1 MKKIFLYIAIT
12 VGLLSCNHKDSLWQ
26 EVVEDLDER
35 VETLEMLCAEMNTNI
50 TSLQTIV
57 DVLQSNDFI
66 TSIVEIKKDGKV
78 VGYTITFGKHDPI
91 TIYHGQDGKD
101 GADGKDGQDGQ
112 DGADGKDGQNG
123 ADGKDG
129 ITPVIGVAQ
138 DTDGVY
144 YWTLNG
150 EWLLD
155 DNGNKLP
162 VSGKDGKDGAN
173 GTDGQDGQDGADG
186 KDGISPLLKIEN
198 GYWYISYDNGATWTE
213 SGKAT
218 GDNGQ
223 DGQNGTD
230 GKDGQDGANG
240 QDGVTPLLKIENGY
254 WYISYDNGATWA
266 QLGKA
271 TGEDGKDGANG
282 TNGTDGKD
290 GQDGADGSN
299 GQDGITPQ
307 LKIENGYWYVSY
319 DNGTTWTQFGKATGA
334 DGQDGQNGTDGKDG
348 QDGKD
353 GVTPQLKI
361 EEGYWFISYDN
372 GATWT
377 QLGKATGEDGK
388 DGVDGEDGKDG
399 QNGADGKDGQDG
411 DSMFQSVTQD
421 ENYVYFT
428 LADGTVIKIAKASEE
443 EQPNSEFMFIVTY
456 HANGGEGTMKPDT
469 FYYGVS
475 KQLSEIKYTNSSH
488 YFTNWNTK
496 ADGTGIPYEDGQ
508 TLMISKNITL
518 YAQWEIGNK
527 ELFSVSESTTITF
540 SPGNLSYNSSTKKW
554 SFASSLGGGSLLGWS
569 GSRTYNYGVSTS
581 PITNDYSGDF
591 VDWGNLTIDSYP
603 PKTWR
608 TLTSSEWGYVLNKRK
623 NASDKK
629 GVARVNGTSG
639 LILLPDFW
647 ECPKDINFVSGFV
660 STDFTN
666 AQSFTTE
673 QWALLENAGAIFLP
687 ASGTRWNTNT
697 SDYGKKGSYWTPNVS
712 SNYVICMEFTATSIA
727 LSSLSDYPSGKSVRL
742 VKDIQ

>member
-12 VGLLSCNHKDSLWQ
+12 LGLLSCNHKDSLWQ

-101 GADGKDGQDGQ
+101 GADGKDGQ
-112 DGADGKDGQNG
+112 NG

-173 GTDGQDGQDGADG
+173 GADGKDGQDGADG
-186 KDGISPLLKIEN
+186 KDGITPLLKIEN

-223 DGQNGTD
+223 NGQNGTD

-271 TGEDGKDGANG
+271 TGEDGKDGQNG
-282 TNGTDGKD
+282 SNGTDGK
-290 GQDGADGSN
+290 DGADGSN

-319 DNGTTWTQFGKATGA
+319 DNGATWTQFGKATGS
-334 DGQDGQNGTDGKDG
+334 DGQNGQNGTDGK
-348 QDGKD
+348 DGKD

-372 GATWT
+372 GVTWT
-377 QLGKATGEDGK
+377 QLGKATGENGK

-428 LADGTVIKIAKASEE
+428 LADGTVIKIAKGTSTEE

-456 HANGGEGTMKPDT
+456 DANGGEGTMQPDT
-469 FYYGVS
+469 FYYGVL
-475 KQLSEIKYTNSSH
+475 KALSNNTYTKSPYN
-488 YFTNWNTK
+488 FENWNTK
-496 ADGTGIPYEDGQ
+496 ADGNGIPYEEGQ
-508 TLMISKNITL
+508 NLMISKNITL
-518 YAQWEIGNK
+518 YAQWGTKPTSGIEETYEWVDLGLSVKWATMNVGASNPEDVGYYFAWGEVEPKSSYNEGNYK
-527 ELFSVSESTTITF
+527 WYENGNSSKIIKYNTNKSLGTLDYLTQLELEDDAAHVNWGGNWRMPTKQEFSELKTECTWKWSSQNGVWGFLVSASNGKSIFLPTTGFHNAYGINRTDDQGDYWTSTLFAPTSSYYIIF
-540 SPGNLSYNSSTKKW
+540 SYNSS
-554 SFASSLGGGSLLGWS
+554 S
-569 GSRTYNYGVSTS
+569 
-581 PITNDYSGDF
+581 I
-591 VDWGNLTIDSYP
+591 GNRDRFFGQTIRP
-603 PKTWR
+603 
-608 TLTSSEWGYVLNKRK
+608 V
-623 NASDKK
+623 
-629 GVARVNGTSG
+629 
-639 LILLPDFW
+639 
-647 ECPKDINFVSGFV
+647 CP
-660 STDFTN
+660 
-666 AQSFTTE
+666 
-673 QWALLENAGAIFLP
+673 
-687 ASGTRWNTNT
+687 
-697 SDYGKKGSYWTPNVS
+697 
-712 SNYVICMEFTATSIA
+712 
-727 LSSLSDYPSGKSVRL
+727 
-742 VKDIQ
+742 

>member
-1 MKKIFLYIAIT
+1 MKKLHLLLLGLTICLFSACHGKLWDAI
-12 VGLLSCNHKDSLWQ
+12 D
-26 EVVEDLDER
+26 DLDFR
-35 VETLEMLCAEMNTNI
+35 VAHLEELCKEMNTNI
-50 TSLQTIV
+50 TSIQTIV
-57 DVLQSNDFI
+57 NVFQSNDVI
-66 TSIVEIKKDGKV
+66 TSIVEIEKDGEV
-78 VGYTITFGKHDPI
+78 IGYTITFAGHDPI
-91 TIYHGQDGKD
+91 TIYHGQD
-101 GADGKDGQDGQ
+101 
-112 DGADGKDGQNG
+112 G

-173 GTDGQDGQDGADG
+173 GTDGKDGQDGADG
-186 KDGISPLLKIEN
+186 KDGITPLLKIEN

-271 TGEDGKDGANG
+271 TGEDGKDGQNG

-290 GQDGADGSN
+290 GQDGINGSN

-388 DGVDGEDGKDG
+388 DG

-456 HANGGEGTMKPDT
+456 NANGGEGTMKPDT

-475 KQLSEIKYTNSSH
+475 KQLSEIKYRKSSH

-496 ADGTGIPYEDGQ
+496 VDGSGIPYEDSQ

-518 YAQWEIGNK
+518 YAQWNVAMANGHEFVDLGLSVKWATMNIGAKTVEEPGDLFAWGEVETKEMYSWATYKWCNSTESTLMKYNANSDLGIIDNKTSLDIDDDVASVKWGGAWHTPSVEEMK
-527 ELFSVSESTTITF
+527 ELRDNCTWIWTTQNNVEGFKVISNKNGNNIFLPIT
-540 SPGNLSYNSSTKKW
+540 GM
-554 SFASSLGGGSLLGWS
+554 
-569 GSRTYNYGVSTS
+569 YNYGQIVYRYERGSERGFYWTKS
-581 PITNDYSGDF
+581 VDTFSND
-591 VDWGNLTIDSYP
+591 
-603 PKTWR
+603 
-608 TLTSSEWGYVLNKRK
+608 
-623 NASDKK
+623 NANALKIRASQEQPSI
-629 GVARVNGTSG
+629 SG
-639 LILLPDFW
+639 LHRYYGLAIRPI
-647 ECPKDINFVSGFV
+647 CP
-660 STDFTN
+660 
-666 AQSFTTE
+666 
-673 QWALLENAGAIFLP
+673 
-687 ASGTRWNTNT
+687 
-697 SDYGKKGSYWTPNVS
+697 
-712 SNYVICMEFTATSIA
+712 
-727 LSSLSDYPSGKSVRL
+727 
-742 VKDIQ
+742 

>member
-1 MKKIFLYIAIT
+1 MKKLHLL
-12 VGLLSCNHKDSLWQ
+12 LLSVTLCVFSACHNDIWDAIDGLDS
-26 EVVEDLDER
+26 R
-35 VETLEMLCAEMNTNI
+35 VTKLEELCKEMNTNI

-66 TSIVEIKKDGKV
+66 TGVVEIKKDGEV
-78 VGYTITFGKHDPI
+78 IGYTITFGKHDPI

-101 GADGKDGQDGQ
+101 GQNGTNGKDGQ

-173 GTDGQDGQDGADG
+173 GADGKDGQDGADG
-186 KDGISPLLKIEN
+186 KDGI
-198 GYWYISYDNGATWTE
+198 
-213 SGKAT
+213 
-218 GDNGQ
+218 
-223 DGQNGTD
+223 
-230 GKDGQDGANG
+230 
-240 QDGVTPLLKIENGY
+240 TPLLKIENGY

-388 DGVDGEDGKDG
+388 NGADGADGKDG

-443 EQPNSEFMFIVTY
+443 EQPNSEFIFIVTY
-456 HANGGEGTMKPDT
+456 DANGGEGTMKPDT

-475 KQLSEIKYTNSSH
+475 KQLSEIKYTKSSH

-554 SFASSLGGGSLLGWS
+554 SFESSLGGGSLLGWS

-727 LSSLSDYPSGKSVRL
+727 SSSLSDYPSGKSVRL

>member
-1 MKKIFLYIAIT
+1 MKKIHLLLLGLTLCLFSACHDKLWDAI
-12 VGLLSCNHKDSLWQ
+12 D
-26 EVVEDLDER
+26 DLDGR
-35 VETLEMLCAEMNTNI
+35 VTKLEELCKEMNTNI
-50 TSLQTIV
+50 SALQTIV

-66 TSIVEIKKDGKV
+66 TSIVEIKKDGEI

-101 GADGKDGQDGQ
+101 GQN
-112 DGADGKDGQNG
+112 GQNG

-129 ITPVIGVAQ
+129 STPVIGVAQ

-150 EWLLD
+150 EWLMD

-173 GTDGQDGQDGADG
+173 GADG

-213 SGKAT
+213 SGKAI

-230 GKDGQDGANG
+230 GKDGQDG
-240 QDGVTPLLKIENGY
+240 VTPLLKIENSY

-271 TGEDGKDGANG
+271 TGEDGKDGA
-282 TNGTDGKD
+282 NGTDGKD

-319 DNGTTWTQFGKATGA
+319 DNGATWTQFGKATGA

-353 GVTPQLKI
+353 GITPQLKI
-361 EEGYWFISYDN
+361 EDGYWYISYDN

-377 QLGKATGEDGK
+377 QLGKATGEDGQDGK
-388 DGVDGEDGKDG
+388 DGADGADGKDG

-443 EQPNSEFMFIVTY
+443 HQPNSEFMFIVTY
-456 HANGGEGTMKPDT
+456 DANGGEGTMKPDT

-475 KQLSEIKYTNSSH
+475 KQLSEIKYTKSSH

-518 YAQWEIGNK
+518 YAQWEVGNK
-527 ELFSVSESTTITF
+527 ELFSVSESTTVTF
-540 SPGNLSYNSSTKKW
+540 SPGNLLYNSSTKKW
-554 SFASSLGGGSLLGWS
+554 GFASSLGGGSLLGWS

-581 PITNDYSGDF
+581 PTTIDYTGDF

-608 TLTSSEWGYVLNKRK
+608 TLTSSEWGYILNKRK

-629 GVARVNGTSG
+629 GVARVNGISG

-660 STDFTN
+660 SSDFTN

-697 SDYGKKGSYWTPNVS
+697 SDYGKKGSYWTPNEGT
-712 SNYVICMEFTATSIA
+712 NKAICMEFTATSIA
-727 LSSLSDYPSGKSVRL
+727 SSSLSDYPYGKSVRL

>member
-1 MKKIFLYIAIT
+1 MKKLHLLLLGLTICLFSACHGKLWDAI
-12 VGLLSCNHKDSLWQ
+12 D
-26 EVVEDLDER
+26 DLDFR
-35 VETLEMLCAEMNTNI
+35 VARLEELCKEMNTNI
-50 TSLQTIV
+50 TSIQTIV
-57 DVLQSNDFI
+57 NVFQSNDVI
-66 TSIVEIKKDGKV
+66 TSIVEIEKDGEV
-78 VGYTITFGKHDPI
+78 IGYTITFAGHDPI
-91 TIYHGQDGKD
+91 TIYHGSNGTDGKD
-101 GADGKDGQDGQ
+101 GS
-112 DGADGKDGQNG
+112 
-123 ADGKDG
+123 
-129 ITPVIGVAQ
+129 TPVIGVAQ

-162 VSGKDGKDGAN
+162 VSGEDGKDGAN
-173 GTDGQDGQDGADG
+173 GTDGKDGQDGADG
-186 KDGISPLLKIEN
+186 KDGITPLLKIEN

-240 QDGVTPLLKIENGY
+240 QDGITPLLKIENGY

-271 TGEDGKDGANG
+271 TGEDGKDGQNG

-290 GQDGADGSN
+290 GQDGTDGSN

-319 DNGTTWTQFGKATGA
+319 DNGATWTQFGKATGA

-388 DGVDGEDGKDG
+388 DGIDGEDGKDG

-443 EQPNSEFMFIVTY
+443 EQPNSEFMFVVTY
-456 HANGGEGTMKPDT
+456 DANGGEGIMQPDT
-469 FYYGVS
+469 FYYGVLGT
-475 KQLSEIKYTNSSH
+475 LSNNSYIKGNS
-488 YFTNWNTK
+488 YFVNWNTK
-496 ADGTGIPYEDGQ
+496 ADGSGISYSDSQ
-508 TLMISKNITL
+508 QLMISKNITL
-518 YAQWEIGNK
+518 YAQWILAEENGHIYVDLGLSVKWAACNIGAESPEEFGEYFAWGETEPYDPNRKYKFSGEDRQYTKYNTTDNK
-527 ELFSVSESTTITF
+527 LVLDEEDDAAIV
-540 SPGNLSYNSSTKKW
+540 NW
-554 SFASSLGGGSLLGWS
+554 GGSW
-569 GSRTYNYGVSTS
+569 RMPNEA
-581 PITNDYSGDF
+581 
-591 VDWGNLTIDSYP
+591 DWEELYENCDCSWII
-603 PKTWR
+603 
-608 TLTSSEWGYVLNKRK
+608 LN
-623 NASDKK
+623 
-629 GVARVNGTSG
+629 GVACNQVTSKINGNS
-639 LILLPDFW
+639 
-647 ECPKDINFVSGFV
+647 
-660 STDFTN
+660 
-666 AQSFTTE
+666 
-673 QWALLENAGAIFLP
+673 IFLP
-687 ASGTRWNTNT
+687 AAGYNLRGSILDIGNYGFYWLNYLDPNYGPGSARYMGVHNSGIYN
-697 SDYGKKGSYWTPNVS
+697 
-712 SNYVICMEFTATSIA
+712 SIN
-727 LSSLSDYPSGKSVRL
+727 SRGVGRSIRPVCP
-742 VKDIQ
+742 